1 MLLEERIRIGGW
13 EAIPAAA
20 LELGDCASQH
30 AFEQVKGLLDLYRR
44 PHRVPEG
51 SGCFLRRR
59 DARIGVCPAISS
71 SRVPFLPVDSPAT
84 TVPVA
89 MPTRTE
95 S

>member
-1 MLLEERIRIGGW
+1 MLLEERIRIGRW
-13 EAIPAAA
+13 EAIPAAT

-30 AFEQVKGLLDLYRR
+30 AVEQVKGLLDLYRR

-59 DARIGVCPAISS
+59 DARIG
-71 SRVPFLPVDSPAT
+71 
-84 TVPVA
+84 
-89 MPTRTE
+89 E